1 MTQALKPQAVD
12 EFAAVCSIPN
22 EAVSES
28 IIKNIRQLDEKD
40 ELERFLQ
47 EILFDPNDTPHGPT
61 EIADILTCH
70 VHTKGKAVLTAAVL
84 KGKAWTKVRSRDITH
99 QFAKVRQIPRL
110 GLLILG
116 AVGDLQDDA
125 IRDFVQTAQDAKSD
139 YMILDAH
146 ELARLFMAYDKICP
160 RDGLPFSNE
169 GACPNGHVLDEGI
182 ALEMKVREE
191 PQVTILSQRDV
202 SHGGAKR
209 YSVNVLLDKHYPRDV
224 IRSVIAQINREI
236 RESQYYRSDRVKSH
250 FGKRLADV
258 VWLHIATDLED
269 VRNANWVCQTAWIDP
284 DLTESMRPHA
294 FQSDESLDGIAIKWN
309 ENHEMYRQLF
319 ASAHRARKEDVV
331 DPNLRIKGELE
342 KLAAVAMS
350 GFAAYERGEMTEAE
364 LAERLQ
370 ELEPRATQLYLESG
384 NIPYGPPDCHD
395 FAQRC
400 QELFGT
406 IHDMFLYY
414 SERGMATWETK
425 NRDFLMRQTMKRYE
439 DDLRNVEY
447 EERKMH

>member
-1 MTQALKPQAVD
+1 MTQALKPQDVD
-12 EFAAVCSIPN
+12 EFAAVSSIPN

-47 EILFDPNDTPHGPT
+47 EILFDPNETPHGPT

-70 VHTKGKAVLTAAVL
+70 VHIKGKAVLTAAVL
-84 KGKAWTKVRSRDITH
+84 KGKAWTRVRSRDIAH
-99 QFAKVRQIPRL
+99 QFAKVRQIPHL
-110 GLLILG
+110 ELLLL
-116 AVGDLQDDA
+116 AVVGDLQDDA
-125 IRDFVQTAQDAKSD
+125 LRDFVQTAGDAKCD

-146 ELARLFMAYDKICP
+146 ELARLFIAYDKICP
-160 RDGLPFSNE
+160 QDGLPFTDL
-169 GACPNGHVLDEGI
+169 GTCPDGHVLDEGI

-209 YSVNVLLDKHYPRDV
+209 YSVNVVLDKHYPRDV
-224 IRSVIAQINREI
+224 IRSVIAQITQEI
-236 RESQYYRSDRVKSH
+236 RESQYYRSDRVKSR
-250 FGKRLADV
+250 FGRKPADV

-284 DLTESMRPHA
+284 ELTESMRPHA
-294 FQSDESLDGIAIKWN
+294 LQSDEASDGIAIKWN
-309 ENHEMYRQLF
+309 EKHEMYRQLF
-319 ASAHRARKEDVV
+319 APAHRARKEDVV

-342 KLAAVAMS
+342 ELAAVAMS
-350 GFAAYERGEMTEAE
+350 SFAAYERGEMNEAE
-364 LAERLQ
+364 LSERLQ
-370 ELEPRATQLYLESG
+370 AREARATHLYMESG

-425 NRDFLMRQTMKRYE
+425 NRDYLMRQTMKRYE